1 MTQTRLFTVTQ
12 WLLNAAIAVCIFGSA
27 VLCITLG
34 ALALMATGLWLP
46 PDVAADLAKDLHG
59 VSQSYVFL
67 IVALAVLTGITILAL
82 AILIFWAVRQIV
94 GSATHGDPFVTAN
107 ADRLARIGWLLVA
120 IYAAQ
125 FGMRL
130 VAGLVPPQMKDHMHF
145 DGFGPD
151 FSPLG
156 VLAILL
162 VFVLAQIFRHGSQM
176 RAELEGTV

>member
-1 MTQTRLFTVTQ
+1 MAQARLFTVTQ
-12 WLLNAAIAVCIFGSA
+12 WLLNAAIAVCLFGGA
-27 VLCITLG
+27 VLSLALG
-34 ALALMATGLWLP
+34 ALALLGTGLWMP
-46 PDVAADLAKDLHG
+46 ADVAADLAKGLHG
-59 VSQSYVFL
+59 ASQGFVFF
-67 IVALAVLTGITILAL
+67 IAAMAVATGIAILAL

-94 GSATHGDPFVTAN
+94 DSATHGDPFVTAN

-125 FGMRL
+125 FGMRV
-130 VAGLVPPQMKDHMHF
+130 VAGLVPAQLKEHMQF

-162 VFVLAQIFRHGSQM
+162 IFVLAQIFRHGSQM